1 MTRFKA
7 LPISTVY
14 WKPGTDFLREII
26 EAIRYKVRDCDFV
39 VISEKALSVS
49 MNNIV
54 DESTISPNGNAKF
67 IASFWM
73 RIVWGYFLGILCRF
87 GKRLIQRVRNYPIEA
102 GSRHK
107 QLALNY
113 AGLSQAL
120 MFGSEGAIDGSNV
133 PYSYVSL
140 PIGNPEELA
149 KEIRG
154 QIEIRVSKKVTVI
167 LVDTDKTYTFWNFHF
182 TPRPN
187 SLAKIHS
194 GGGILA
200 YVLGRMLKTK
210 RRSTPIAVAG
220 NSLSAEEA
228 LRIAN
233 IADRTRGPGSG
244 ATVWDMAARFKVST
258 SEVTWD
264 MLARLEHKPLV
275 LVRKV
280 D

>member
-1 MTRFKA
+1 M
-7 LPISTVY
+7 
-14 WKPGTDFLREII
+14 
-26 EAIRYKVRDCDFV
+26 
-39 VISEKALSVS
+39 ISEKALSTS

-67 IASFWM
+67 IAEFWM
-73 RIVWGYFLGILCRF
+73 RIAWGYFLGILCRF

-140 PIGNPEELA
+140 PIGNPKELA

-154 QIEIRVSKKVTVI
+154 QIESRLSKKVTVM

-182 TPRPN
+182 TPRPC
-187 SLAKIHS
+187 AIADIHS
-194 GGGILA
+194 SCGILA
-200 YVLGRMLKTK
+200 YVFGRMLKIK
-210 RRSTPIAVAG
+210 KRSTPIAVAG
-220 NSLSAEEA
+220 ASLSAEEA

-244 ATVWDMAARFKVST
+244 ATVWDMAARFRVST

-264 MLARLEHKPLV
+264 MLGRLKHKPLV
-275 LVRKV
+275 LVRMV
-280 D
+280 N